1 MFQTAVNHFKIADF
15 GITIVFQSGNNSMDL
30 LPSFSCFRVE
40 PGQTSEDI
48 LAVTVDDALQ
58 PVPSAE
64 RELIRD
70 IETGNGIIKVDKI
83 KEGGYQFIIRDIH
96 GRDCCLLISDSHFS
110 NVHCA
115 LNGSFNMRSYGLN
128 SAMML
133 SFAFASA
140 SRQTL
145 LIHASTVVQGNYG
158 YAFLAKSGTGK
169 STQVAMWL
177 NYLPGCELL
186 NDDNP
191 IVRVIDGKTY
201 LFGSPWSG
209 KTPCYRNRKVLAGAF
224 VKIMR
229 AKSNSVERDDTLEAW
244 GTLLASVS
252 SMKWDKGI
260 YEMTC
265 NTIKLLI
272 ETTDV
277 YTLHC
282 LPDKESA
289 VICNKAIKKK

>member
-96 GRDCCLLISDSHFS
+96 GRDCSLLISDSHFS

-289 VICNKAIKKK
+289 VICNKAIKKE

>member
-64 RELIRD
+64 RELIRN

-96 GRDCCLLISDSHFS
+96 GRGCCLLISDSHFS
-110 NVHCA
+110 NVHCT

-177 NYLPGCELL
+177 NYLSGCELL

-229 AKSNSVERDDTLEAW
+229 AKSNSVEREDTLEAW

-289 VICNKAIKKK
+289 VICNKAIKKE